1 MTRPGT
7 LILASGLAL
16 ALVAACS
23 KQALQTTY
31 DKQSG
36 YIENFVQNMMKA
48 DSSATL
54 RENGG
59 SYRLLLHDT
68 LDVRR
73 DSLREGGLVSLYYA
87 CFTLTG
93 SSVTAGN
100 LVATN
105 LKQMAQAANWKLTD
119 TTRYKLDTIRLDN
132 TLLPGLHNGLEGVQ
146 AGDEGYILFTGK
158 YGYGNTERGT
168 IPAKSALVYQIWIEN
183 VKNE

>member
-7 LILASGLAL
+7 LLLASGLAL
-16 ALVAACS
+16 ALAAACT

-31 DKQSG
+31 DKQST
-36 YIENFVQNMMKA
+36 YIENFVQSRMKS
-48 DSSATL
+48 DSTATL

-59 SYRLLLHDT
+59 SYRLLVHDT
-68 LDVRR
+68 LDVHR

-93 SSVTAGN
+93 NSLSVIN
-100 LVATN
+100 LVSTN
-105 LKQMAQAANWKLTD
+105 LKEMAQAANWELTD

-132 TLLPGLHNGLEGVQ
+132 TLLPGLHNGLLGVQ

-168 IPAKSALVYQIWIEN
+168 IPAKSALVYQIWIDSI
-183 VKNE
+183 KNE

>member
-7 LILASGLAL
+7 LLLASGLAL
-16 ALVAACS
+16 ALVAACT
-23 KQALQTTY
+23 KQSLQTTY
-31 DKQSG
+31 DKQAG
-36 YIENFVQNMMKA
+36 YIESFVQGKMKS
-48 DSSATL
+48 DSTATL

-59 SYRLLLHDT
+59 SYRLLVHDT

-87 CFTLTG
+87 CFTLPG
-93 SSVTAGN
+93 NSVSAGN

-105 LKQMAQAANWKLTD
+105 LKQMAQAAGWNLTD
-119 TTRYKLDTIRLDN
+119 TTRYKLDTLRLDN
-132 TLLPGLHNGLEGVQ
+132 TLVPGLHNGLMGVQ

-183 VKNE
+183 IKNE

>member
-7 LILASGLAL
+7 LLLASGLAL
-16 ALVAACS
+16 ALMAACT
-23 KQALQTTY
+23 KQSLQATY

-36 YIENFVQNMMKA
+36 YIENFVQGKMKS
-48 DSSATL
+48 DSTATL

-59 SYRLLLHDT
+59 SYRLLVHDT

-93 SSVTAGN
+93 NSVSAGN

-105 LKQMAQAANWKLTD
+105 LREMAQSTVISK
-119 TTRYKLDTIRLDN
+119 
-132 TLLPGLHNGLEGVQ
+132 
-146 AGDEGYILFTGK
+146 
-158 YGYGNTERGT
+158 
-168 IPAKSALVYQIWIEN
+168 
-183 VKNE
+183 

>member
-16 ALVAACS
+16 ALAAACT
-23 KQALQTTY
+23 KQSLKATY

-36 YIENFVQNMMKA
+36 YIEAFVQGQMKS
-48 DSSATL
+48 DTTATL

-59 SYRLLLHDT
+59 AYRLLLHDT
-68 LDVRR
+68 LKVQR

-93 SSVTAGN
+93 SSVSRNN

-105 LKQMAQAANWKLTD
+105 LKEVARAAGWDLTD
-119 TTRYKLDTIRLDN
+119 TTRYKLDTVRLDKN
-132 TLLPGLHNGLEGVQ
+132 LLPGLRYGLEGVQ
-146 AGDEGYILFTGK
+146 AGDQGYILFTGK
-158 YGYGNTERGT
+158 LGYEDTERGM
-168 IPAKSALVYQIWIEN
+168 IPAKSALAYQIWIDN